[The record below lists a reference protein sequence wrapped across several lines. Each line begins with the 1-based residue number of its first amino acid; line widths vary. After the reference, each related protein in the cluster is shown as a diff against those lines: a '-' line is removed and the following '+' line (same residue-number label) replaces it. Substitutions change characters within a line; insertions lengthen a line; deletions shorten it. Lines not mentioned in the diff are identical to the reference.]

1 MFWICTKK
9 WVSKFLLFNFS
20 KIFLGRNNE
29 NAEDDTINSTT
40 KVIRDTKYIVT
51 YNAFDLAWQNVT
63 MSTISTVSSWI
74 NFEKL
79 AENRIIKRQCS
90 FAPETFSIL
99 NLLDYSKSKCFFA
112 RCDSLHEIQL
122 ALVESVIQTNYINSS
137 VNSTHHYQKE
147 FHHAWISSWI
157 LSVITQMFETISF
170 LKRL

>member
-122 ALVESVIQTNYINSS
+122 TLLRNRLSKQITSILQSTALIIIKKTFTKQWRNVSKFMQNFSICEALIV
-137 VNSTHHYQKE
+137 
-147 FHHAWISSWI
+147 
-157 LSVITQMFETISF
+157 
-170 LKRL
+170 